1 MGGAN
6 ETRAARLTLGAVSRG
21 AAGVTT
27 ARDLLAPVVG
37 MAGAA
42 TAPTLARGRE
52 VGGAS
57 DTRVARLTL
66 VLGGA
71 SATIWAGVIFGT
83 TGRVA
88 KAPADTLARGRVIG
102 ANDTRVARL
111 TLALVGATSAREGG
125 VVKVVAATTGAA
137 TSFLITS
144 GNLR

>member
-27 ARDLLAPVVG
+27 ARDLLAPVVV

-42 TAPTLARGRE
+42 TAPALARGRE
-52 VGGAS
+52 VGS
-57 DTRVARLTL
+57 
-66 VLGGA
+66 
-71 SATIWAGVIFGT
+71 
-83 TGRVA
+83 
-88 KAPADTLARGRVIG
+88 

-111 TLALVGATSAREGG
+111 TLALVGATSAREEG
-125 VVKVVAATTGAA
+125 VVKVVAATRGTA

>member
-27 ARDLLAPVVG
+27 ARDLLAPVVA

-42 TAPTLARGRE
+42 TAPALARGRE
-52 VGGAS
+52 VGGAN

-66 VLGGA
+66 
-71 SATIWAGVIFGT
+71 
-83 TGRVA
+83 
-88 KAPADTLARGRVIG
+88 
-102 ANDTRVARL
+102 ARL
-111 TLALVGATSAREGG
+111 TLALVGATSAREEG

-137 TSFLITS
+137 ASFLITS